1 MQIKLV
7 AKIQTLSTFNTKLK
21 QLMISSMAQPCR
33 IREMIQKGVELNQD
47 QVKGREEIQKQLFL
61 ICSLDNTIISK

>member
-1 MQIKLV
+1 MLRYGSMTELRSLPIFFSKKLNMQIKLV

-47 QVKGREEIQKQLFL
+47 QVK
-61 ICSLDNTIISK
+61 